1 MGPGLF
7 LFWPKSCGRN
17 FLLAC
22 PGLSLYNI
30 HQNFGKEIFMN
41 TRTMLILYFIVMNL
55 PDRPFC
61 YGHRQDT
68 CYGAPIPYSGIR
80 APYYCCFGRIHR
92 MYCRYDRFPAQEAQ
106 SEVSDRASSDPD
118 PADRSGA
125 RSLYQYIQDRIPV
138 TGVVVYPLFARHL

>member
-7 LFWPKSCGRN
+7 LNWPKSCGRN

-55 PDRPFC
+55 IGLSAMVIDK
-61 YGHRQDT
+61 
-68 CYGAPIPYSGIR
+68 IR
-80 APYYCCFGRIHR
+80 AMER
-92 MYCRYDRFPAQEAQ
+92 
-106 SEVSDRASSDPD
+106 
-118 PADRSGA
+118 
-125 RSLYQYIQDRIPV
+125 
-138 TGVVVYPLFARHL
+138 

>member
-55 PDRPFC
+55 IGLSAMVIDK
-61 YGHRQDT
+61 
-68 CYGAPIPYSGIR
+68 IR
-80 APYYCCFGRIHR
+80 AMER
-92 MYCRYDRFPAQEAQ
+92 RF
-106 SEVSDRASSDPD
+106 
-118 PADRSGA
+118 
-125 RSLYQYIQDRIPV
+125 RIPESV
-138 TGVVVYPLFARHL
+138 LLIIAVLGGSIGCIAGMIVFRHKKRKVKFRIGLPLILILQIGAVLALFISTSKIVFL